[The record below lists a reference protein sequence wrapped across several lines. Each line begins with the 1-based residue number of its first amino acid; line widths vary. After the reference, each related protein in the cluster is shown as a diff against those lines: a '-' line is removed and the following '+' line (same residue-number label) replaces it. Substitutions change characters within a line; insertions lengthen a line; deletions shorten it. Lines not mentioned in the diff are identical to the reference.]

1 MSQASDLERQMLELI
16 NAERTSRGLNPVQLE
31 LRLNESAEDHSDWML
46 QQDVF
51 SHTGAGG
58 SSAGDRMEDAGFV
71 FSGSWTWA
79 ENIAWQSERGA
90 PGLADDVIDLHNA
103 LMNSPGHRAN
113 ILNANVEVIGIGI
126 EQGNFNGWDAVM
138 VTQNFAKTSAELQLD
153 TGSGGGSQPTSGN
166 DNLTLTSAGSLEGLA
181 GNDTLNGSAGNDN
194 LLGQDGRDLL
204 QGGHGADSL
213 YGGAHSDT
221 LNGEGGDDK
230 MWAGDGSDTLN
241 GGNGHDT
248 MYGNRGDDKLWGLD
262 GNDTIDGGKGHD
274 VLYGNLGLDTLW
286 GGDGNDT
293 MDGGRGNDLLF
304 GNMGFDVMLGGDG
317 SDTLNGGNGND
328 NLAGNFGDDRL
339 NGDGGSDTLSG
350 GTGHDTLDGGAGNDL
365 LSGNGGGDLF
375 IFSAGDDTVSDFDP
389 NASGELI
396 DLRPADGITS
406 FSDLMTNHTSQTANG
421 LLITD
426 GNGDSMLLTGI
437 TEQDLSSGD
446 FLF

>member
-1 MSQASDLERQMLELI
+1 MSQASDLERQMLDLI

-126 EQGNFNGWDAVM
+126 EQGNFDGWDAVM
-138 VTQNFAKTSAELQLD
+138 VTQNFAKTSAQLQLD

-166 DNLTLTSAGSLEGLA
+166 DVLVLSSAGTLSGLA
-181 GNDTLNGSAGNDN
+181 GDDQLTGSSGGDIINGNDGSDTLS
-194 LLGQDGRDLL
+194 
-204 QGGHGADSL
+204 GGDGADTL
-213 YGGAHSDT
+213 RGGAHSDT
-221 LNGEGGDDK
+221 LDGGNGNDDLS
-230 MWAGDGSDTLN
+230 GDGGNDKVYGYSGNDRLLGNGGFDRLWGGNGRDTLHGGNGNDKLWGGAANDTLN
-241 GGNGHDT
+241 GGND
-248 MYGNRGDDKLWGLD
+248 
-262 GNDTIDGGKGHD
+262 
-274 VLYGNLGLDTLW
+274 
-286 GGDGNDT
+286 
-293 MDGGRGNDLLF
+293 NDLLT
-304 GNMGFDVMLGGDG
+304 GG
-317 SDTLNGGNGND
+317 
-328 NLAGNFGDDRL
+328 
-339 NGDGGSDTLSG
+339 
-350 GTGHDTLDGGAGNDL
+350 
-365 LSGNGGGDLF
+365 GGGDLF
-375 IFSAGDDTVSDFDP
+375 VFSSGDDTVADFDP
-389 NASGELI
+389 SISGERI
-396 DLRPADGITS
+396 NLRPADGITS